1 MQGPPRPKPGEVLPL
16 FLKESMDLS
25 EQPLDELDT
34 LQEMVDK
41 RLGEILNDEQMQR
54 LQEPGPGGHRDRP
67 GPPRDDRRPRPKQDG
82 PPRNGPPR

>member
-1 MQGPPRPKPGEVLPL
+1 MQGPPPPKPGEVLPL

-34 LQEMVDK
+34 LQEMVDM

-54 LQEPGPGGHRDRP
+54 LQEPGPFGHRIRELVFP
-67 GPPRDDRRPRPKQDG
+67 TAPQRS
-82 PPRNGPPR
+82 